1 MYSGEGGI
9 LMGGRILSAVVGV
22 VEGWGHLIEW
32 HLRFWLKY
40 RKSTGTWFGWCMVW
54 VVCTLMKEN

>member
-1 MYSGEGGI
+1 
-9 LMGGRILSAVVGV
+9 MGGRILSAVVGV